1 MEHCHAALWDL
12 GDLASKISS
21 CMEAQ
26 MKLDDETTATQ
37 KGACA
42 GIIMIVKLYPPIT
55 LPKPV
60 FFSS

>member
-1 MEHCHAALWDL
+1 
-12 GDLASKISS
+12 
-21 CMEAQ
+21 